1 MAIDKDLYCLRLSFA
16 GSKSEK
22 SKASI
27 EEEFFDGLV
36 YQLNTPGNNLGK
48 PAAEHNDASYH
59 SFIILDICVIVE
71 VLIRRLP
78 RFVNAGSV
86 GINSNGPSQFLY

>member
-1 MAIDKDLYCLRLSFA
+1 MKDHLWDLGLYR
-16 GSKSEK
+16 SEK

-78 RFVNAGSV
+78 RLICLAG
-86 GINSNGPSQFLY
+86 QY

>member
-1 MAIDKDLYCLRLSFA
+1 MAIDKDLYCLRLSFD

-36 YQLNTPGNNLGK
+36 YQLNPPGNNLGK
-48 PAAEHNDASYH
+48 PAAEHNDASLH
-59 SFIILDICVIVE
+59 IFVIANICVIIE
-71 VLIRRLP
+71 VIIKRL
-78 RFVNAGSV
+78 FGVVNTGSLD
-86 GINSNGPSQFLY
+86 INDNGPS